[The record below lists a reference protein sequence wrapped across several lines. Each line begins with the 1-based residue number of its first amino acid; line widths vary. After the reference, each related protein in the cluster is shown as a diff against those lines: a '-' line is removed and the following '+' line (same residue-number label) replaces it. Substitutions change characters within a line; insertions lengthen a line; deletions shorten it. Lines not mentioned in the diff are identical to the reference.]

1 MDMTSLPILAA
12 NSTAATDPW
21 DTFMEE
27 VATYMTFKVEAFIAK
42 YWFPVLIP
50 LGLIGNTLSFL
61 VMIKSN
67 NRKVSTCIYMA
78 ALSLSDNFMMCL
90 AIHDYC
96 IRVIGTHEWYQVECK
111 MSTYFTLFTLQ
122 CVTYLILAMTIDKYI
137 AIRWP
142 HKAATKSSPK
152 RAKAIIVTILIVV
165 SIYNLPHLHK
175 EGKVVGQEGGARGMG
190 KGDGVRGQGEWNLY
204 FN

>member
-1 MDMTSLPILAA
+1 MDMTSLPVMAA
-12 NSTAATDPW
+12 NSTAATDPR

-42 YWFPVLIP
+42 YWFPVFIP
-50 LGLIGNTLSFL
+50 LGLLGNTLSFL
-61 VMIKSN
+61 VMIRPN

-96 IRVIGTHEWYQVECK
+96 IRVKGTHEWYQVECK
-111 MSTYFTLFTLQ
+111 MSTYFNLFTLQ

-142 HKAATKSSPK
+142 HKAATYSNPK
-152 RAKAIIVTILIVV
+152 RTKAIIVTILIVV
-165 SIYNLPHLHK
+165 SIYNLLHL
-175 EGKVVGQEGGARGMG
+175 
-190 KGDGVRGQGEWNLY
+190 
-204 FN
+204 FTT